1 MRQGE
6 VPDWKKEKV
15 DELADLIK
23 EYSVV
28 GVVDMKNF
36 PSKQLVKV
44 KKGLRETAKIKMSKK
59 SLIQRALKKAGVEE
73 LTDKLK
79 GQPALIFTKENP
91 FKLSKFIIKNKTNAP
106 AKPGAEMP
114 KDIVINA
121 GETDFMPGPI
131 VGELQKMGIK
141 AAIEGGKVVIKEDS
155 VIAEEGEEITKEQA
169 DLMKKLKIEPMEIS
183 LDLLAAYENGVVF
196 GADVLKID
204 TEQTLSDVKSA
215 YQKAFNLAF
224 NVEYPTEQN
233 IELFVQ
239 KAFRGAKA
247 LAIEADYTCSATIKD
262 IVSKADSQMKN
273 LKGQLPEEPA
283 EKEEEK
289 SEKEEKKE
297 ETEKEAEKEKTE
309 EKKEESKEEKKEEK
323 TEEKKKEKKEKTK
336 KEKKSEEK
344 EKEESGKEETKEKK
358 SEKKE
363 SKKEKKSE
371 EKEPEEKKEK

>member
-28 GVVDMKNF
+28 GVVNMKNF

-44 KKGLRETAKIKMSKK
+44 KKGLKDTAKIKMSKK
-59 SLIQRALKKAGVEE
+59 SLIKRAFEKAEVKE
-73 LTDKLK
+73 LTEKLE

-114 KDIVINA
+114 KDIVVNA

-131 VGELQKMGIK
+131 VGELQKMGVK

-155 VIAEEGEEITKEQA
+155 VVAEKGEEITKEQA

-196 GADVLKID
+196 GADVLRID
-204 TEQTLSDVKSA
+204 TEQTLADIKSS

-224 NVEYPTEQN
+224 NIEYPTEQN

-239 KAFRGAKA
+239 KAFREAKA
-247 LAIEADYTCSATIKD
+247 LAVEADYTCSATIKD
-262 IVSKADSQMKN
+262 IVSKADAQMKN
-273 LKGQLPEEPA
+273 LKGQLPEEP
-283 EKEEEK
+283 
-289 SEKEEKKE
+289 KEEKPE
-297 ETEKEAEKEKTE
+297 EKEGAKEQ
-309 EKKEESKEEKKEEK
+309 KES
-323 TEEKKKEKKEKTK
+323 
-336 KEKKSEEK
+336 KSEEK
-344 EKEESGKEETKEKK
+344 EKEAKEKK
-358 SEKKE
+358 EEEE
-363 SKKEKKSE
+363 SKKEKGEKETE
-371 EKEPEEKKEK
+371 EKEKEEKSEKGKEEKKEDKEKEK